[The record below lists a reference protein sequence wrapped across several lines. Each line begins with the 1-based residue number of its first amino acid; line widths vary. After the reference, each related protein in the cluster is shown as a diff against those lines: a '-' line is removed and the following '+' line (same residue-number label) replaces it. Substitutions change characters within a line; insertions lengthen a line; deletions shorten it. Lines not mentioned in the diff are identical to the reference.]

1 MRILSPAF
9 ASFAQAKFDE
19 RAELLKPLA
28 STIAAGL
35 ARVDNADVAALIKN
49 YYGTLPLTDVFDADF
64 SVFESIARQAVELR
78 TTSPWCRDVD
88 EDIFIHFVATP
99 RVNNEPFVD
108 SWPILR
114 KELAERIA
122 GMSAHDAVLETN
134 YWCCETATYQT
145 ADERT
150 LGPLGMLASGNGRCG
165 EESTYLVTALRA
177 NGIPARQIYTPLW
190 AHCDDNHAWVE
201 AYVDGEWYYLGA
213 CEPEEA
219 LNRGWFTAASGRAM
233 LVHTRLFSDYGC
245 DFERD
250 RSILAR
256 EGSQVIVNQTAAYGP
271 TVKLTV
277 TVTDEAGKP
286 VPCAYVRLTLV
297 NSAEWG
303 DVAHLITDECG
314 HAQIVIGEGTLR
326 VIAATEHQMADA
338 LVDTDECD
346 HVELTL
352 HDVDTAAAAAWRDI
366 DVHAPADHP
375 APSCPLT
382 PEQAASGR
390 ARKHEADQMRTERV
404 AGFVEEARH
413 LANAAGHGKDEC
425 LAYYEQAFANAPEVD
440 RFLSVDNGADRV
452 QLLSTLTSKDFRDLT
467 ADVLE
472 DHLAGARAMHD
483 AAIAYLEREGAKD
496 DAEELYV
503 KYVLAPRIMFEQ
515 LSSFRSYFVE
525 TFDAT
530 TVEEFRAD
538 PRRVWDMICE
548 NLDFTASEHVKKLC
562 ASPRGAWL
570 SRQGSPVT
578 CRALFVAICRTFGIA
593 ARQNPHDRA
602 IEYYH
607 QGAFVA
613 VERAEHTADV
623 TFTSTVEPG
632 PGYFQAWSVAR
643 LETSVTV
650 AGTRALGFEAL
661 DFWGASV
668 QDGSCTLPLPAGDY
682 RLVCSTRLPNGDTQ
696 AAERT
701 FHVSDAGTDKPIELV
716 LREPEASQML
726 EDIALEAF
734 ALCDADGNVVDAAK
748 IAAEHGSDSHPVAI
762 SFLEP
767 GMEPTEHLLNELREQ
782 AERVAEAD
790 LPLVLVISD
799 PAQLDD
805 PTLARTLPTLTGAT
819 IRPITTTPE
828 ENYKFAIRER
838 VEACI
843 NEHTR
848 AILFTNPGNPT
859 GTILT
864 EEELKLM
871 ADIAR
876 EHDLFVIGDE
886 VYREF
891 VYGGEK
897 LMSLLQLEGYE
908 DNVVVVDSVSKRFS
922 ACGARIGCM
931 ITRNQALYNNAMKW
945 CQGRLCAS
953 TIDQVA
959 SAALYTVGSE
969 YFDAV
974 RTEYKARRDTLV
986 EGLKKIPGVIY
997 SEPKGAFYVMAKLPV
1012 DDAEKFQLF
1021 MLEEFDDNGDT
1032 LMFTPAESFYKTPHT
1047 GVNEIRMAYV
1057 INQDAL
1063 KRSMEL
1069 LAKGIEAYNNH

>member
-78 TTSPWCRDVD
+78 ATSPWCRDVD

-277 TVTDEAGKP
+277 TVTDEAGEP
-286 VPCAYVRLTLV
+286 APCAYVRLTLV

-303 DVAHLITDECG
+303 DIAYLIADECG

-326 VIAATEHQMADA
+326 VIAATEHQMADT
-338 LVDTDECD
+338 LVDTGECD

-404 AGFVEEARH
+404 AGFVEEARR
-413 LANAAGHGKDEC
+413 LANAAGHGRDEC

-496 DAEELYV
+496 AAEELYV

-525 TFDAT
+525 TFDAA

-734 ALCDADGNVVDAAK
+734 ALRDADGNVVDAAK

-799 PAQLDD
+799 PSQLDD
-805 PTLARTLPTLTGAT
+805 PTLARTLPTLTGVT
-819 IRPITTTPE
+819 IA
-828 ENYKFAIRER
+828 YDD
-838 VEACI
+838 
-843 NEHTR
+843 
-848 AILFTNPGNPT
+848 FT
-859 GTILT
+859 
-864 EEELKLM
+864 ELP
-871 ADIAR
+871 
-876 EHDLFVIGDE
+876 
-886 VYREF
+886 
-891 VYGGEK
+891 EK
-897 LMSLLQLEGYE
+897 L
-908 DNVVVVDSVSKRFS
+908 
-922 ACGARIGCM
+922 
-931 ITRNQALYNNAMKW
+931 
-945 CQGRLCAS
+945 
-953 TIDQVA
+953 
-959 SAALYTVGSE
+959 
-969 YFDAV
+969 
-974 RTEYKARRDTLV
+974 ARRMFANPEKLPLTVLACKQLDGSLRGVYATAGYNVGTVDLLMKLITLV
-986 EGLKKIPGVIY
+986 
-997 SEPKGAFYVMAKLPV
+997 
-1012 DDAEKFQLF
+1012 
-1021 MLEEFDDNGDT
+1021 
-1032 LMFTPAESFYKTPHT
+1032 
-1047 GVNEIRMAYV
+1047 
-1057 INQDAL
+1057 
-1063 KRSMEL
+1063 
-1069 LAKGIEAYNNH
+1069 

>member
-64 SVFESIARQAVELR
+64 SVFESIAHQAVELR
-78 TTSPWCRDVD
+78 ATSPWCRDVD

-114 KELAERIA
+114 KELAGRIA

-256 EGSQVIVNQTAAYGP
+256 EGSQVIVNQTAAYCP

-277 TVTDEAGKP
+277 TVTDEAGEP

-303 DVAHLITDECG
+303 DIAHLITDECG

-326 VIAATEHQMADA
+326 VIAATENQMADT
-338 LVDTDECD
+338 LVDTGECD

-404 AGFVEEARH
+404 TGFVEEARR

-440 RFLSVDNGADRV
+440 RFLSVDNGADRA

-496 DAEELYV
+496 AAEELYV

-525 TFDAT
+525 TFDAA

-538 PRRVWDMICE
+538 PRRV
-548 NLDFTASEHVKKLC
+548 
-562 ASPRGAWL
+562 
-570 SRQGSPVT
+570 
-578 CRALFVAICRTFGIA
+578 
-593 ARQNPHDRA
+593 
-602 IEYYH
+602 
-607 QGAFVA
+607 
-613 VERAEHTADV
+613 
-623 TFTSTVEPG
+623 
-632 PGYFQAWSVAR
+632 
-643 LETSVTV
+643 
-650 AGTRALGFEAL
+650 GT
-661 DFWGASV
+661 
-668 QDGSCTLPLPAGDY
+668 
-682 RLVCSTRLPNGDTQ
+682 
-696 AAERT
+696 
-701 FHVSDAGTDKPIELV
+701 
-716 LREPEASQML
+716 
-726 EDIALEAF
+726 
-734 ALCDADGNVVDAAK
+734 
-748 IAAEHGSDSHPVAI
+748 
-762 SFLEP
+762 
-767 GMEPTEHLLNELREQ
+767 
-782 AERVAEAD
+782 
-790 LPLVLVISD
+790 
-799 PAQLDD
+799 
-805 PTLARTLPTLTGAT
+805 
-819 IRPITTTPE
+819 
-828 ENYKFAIRER
+828 
-838 VEACI
+838 
-843 NEHTR
+843 
-848 AILFTNPGNPT
+848 
-859 GTILT
+859 
-864 EEELKLM
+864 
-871 ADIAR
+871 
-876 EHDLFVIGDE
+876 
-886 VYREF
+886 
-891 VYGGEK
+891 
-897 LMSLLQLEGYE
+897 
-908 DNVVVVDSVSKRFS
+908 
-922 ACGARIGCM
+922 
-931 ITRNQALYNNAMKW
+931 
-945 CQGRLCAS
+945 
-953 TIDQVA
+953 
-959 SAALYTVGSE
+959 
-969 YFDAV
+969 
-974 RTEYKARRDTLV
+974 
-986 EGLKKIPGVIY
+986 
-997 SEPKGAFYVMAKLPV
+997 
-1012 DDAEKFQLF
+1012 
-1021 MLEEFDDNGDT
+1021 
-1032 LMFTPAESFYKTPHT
+1032 
-1047 GVNEIRMAYV
+1047 
-1057 INQDAL
+1057 
-1063 KRSMEL
+1063 
-1069 LAKGIEAYNNH
+1069 